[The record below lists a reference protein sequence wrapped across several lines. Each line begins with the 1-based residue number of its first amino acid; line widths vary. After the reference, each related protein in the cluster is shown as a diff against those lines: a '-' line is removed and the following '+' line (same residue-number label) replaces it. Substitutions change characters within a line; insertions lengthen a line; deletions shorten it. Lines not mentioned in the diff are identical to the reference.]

1 MSDPAVPCTR
11 GTDQTSRENSVRQS
25 SRTTKPNG
33 AVGFPPDVANTSTH
47 APAESIPIL
56 KSLSLNTIFWAVQLV
71 RHLLFSSPGSRPS
84 GDAYAKC
91 PLHQAE
97 FSCSP
102 ASRTSAVTPG
112 SLSSGSRSGSATGTC
127 LRSKQAQWSG
137 AIPTFWA
144 SLLRRQKMDLFSF
157 TECATR
163 TQCLRSLF
171 ELLVSCA
178 SDEGFSEVSY
188 GALNFAEPLRLPE
201 YPPPAVAVKWPP
213 EWCERYFKRK
223 YHKIDP
229 VVRRTPTLSRPFLWD
244 QLAEQYQLQPDERR
258 VLDEAREAGLKH
270 GMSVPL
276 FGPLGRVSVVSF
288 ASRFDDAD
296 PQHSKG
302 HLNALAWHFHTA
314 CVEITRPAEDNCN
327 MRVALSQREL
337 DCLRWVAE
345 GKSSW
350 EIGRIL
356 QISEN
361 TVNFHLKNAMRK
373 LGATSRIQ
381 AAIVAIRLN
390 LIFDVHVA

>member
-1 MSDPAVPCTR
+1 MNAPLGV
-11 GTDQTSRENSVRQS
+11 SVRRQ
-25 SRTTKPNG
+25 TTDVDAMLTELRLCERPHDVEVSG
-33 AVGFPPDVANTSTH
+33 LPLHVLPGVLSPRLSHGF
-47 APAESIPIL
+47 
-56 KSLSLNTIFWAVQLV
+56 FGAVQLV
-71 RHLLFSSPGSRPS
+71 QHLLFSSPGSRPS

-102 ASRTSAVTPG
+102 ASRTSAVTPS
-112 SLSSGSRSGSATGTC
+112 SLSSGSRSGSATDWNLPPLKTSSME
-127 LRSKQAQWSG
+127 RRN
-137 AIPTFWA
+137 TD
-144 SLLRRQKMDLFSF
+144 LLGQPAEAPKMDLFSF

-276 FGPLGRVSVVSF
+276 FGPLGRLSVVSF

>member
-1 MSDPAVPCTR
+1 
-11 GTDQTSRENSVRQS
+11 
-25 SRTTKPNG
+25 
-33 AVGFPPDVANTSTH
+33 
-47 APAESIPIL
+47 
-56 KSLSLNTIFWAVQLV
+56 
-71 RHLLFSSPGSRPS
+71 
-84 GDAYAKC
+84 
-91 PLHQAE
+91 
-97 FSCSP
+97 
-102 ASRTSAVTPG
+102 
-112 SLSSGSRSGSATGTC
+112 
-127 LRSKQAQWSG
+127 
-137 AIPTFWA
+137 
-144 SLLRRQKMDLFSF
+144 MDLFSF

-163 TQCLRSLF
+163 TQSLRSVF

-213 EWCERYFKRK
+213 DWCERYFERE

-229 VVRRTPTLSRPFLWD
+229 VVRRTPMVARPFLWD
-244 QLAEQYQLQPDERR
+244 QLGEQYQLQPDERR
-258 VLDEAREAGLKH
+258 VLNEAREAGLKH

-276 FGPLGRVSVVSF
+276 FGPLGRISVLSF

-296 PQHSKG
+296 PQQSKG

-314 CVEITRPAEDNCN
+314 CVEITRPAEDNCIE
-327 MRVALSQREL
+327 RVALSEREQ
-337 DCLRWVAE
+337 DCLRWVAA

-350 EIGRIL
+350 EIGKIL

-373 LGATSRIQ
+373 LGATSRVQ

-390 LIFDVHVA
+390 LIFDFHVA

>member
-1 MSDPAVPCTR
+1 MRGESVGLLIDPALV
-11 GTDQTSRENSVRQS
+11 GA
-25 SRTTKPNG
+25 G
-33 AVGFPPDVANTSTH
+33 AVKISWGLTMQIRRSCTTLAHF
-47 APAESIPIL
+47 
-56 KSLSLNTIFWAVQLV
+56 
-71 RHLLFSSPGSRPS
+71 
-84 GDAYAKC
+84 
-91 PLHQAE
+91 

-102 ASRTSAVTPG
+102 ASRTSAVTQG
-112 SLSSGSRSGSATGTC
+112 SLSSGPRSGSATDWNLPPLKTSSIE
-127 LRSKQAQWSG
+127 RRN
-137 AIPTFWA
+137 ID
-144 SLLRRQKMDLFSF
+144 LLGQPAEAPKMDLFSF

-163 TQCLRSLF
+163 TQSLRSLF

-276 FGPLGRVSVVSF
+276 FGPLGRLSVVSF

-314 CVEITRPAEDNCN
+314 CVEIKRPAEDNCN

-337 DCLRWVAE
+337 DCLGWVAE

-381 AAIVAIRLN
+381 AVIVAIRLN
-390 LIFDVHVA
+390 LIFDVHAA